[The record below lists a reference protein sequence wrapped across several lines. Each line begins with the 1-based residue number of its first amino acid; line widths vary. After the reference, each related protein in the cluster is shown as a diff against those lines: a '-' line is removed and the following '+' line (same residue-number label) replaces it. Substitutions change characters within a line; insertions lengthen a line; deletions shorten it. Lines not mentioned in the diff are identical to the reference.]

1 MKLPKDCLLEK
12 ICSKDATR
20 TTLAA
25 PYLDI
30 DADRFANV
38 ISTNGAAMAKVPVAI
53 DPLDVAGYVPVA
65 ALKEARKLAK
75 RDNEATLA
83 LNGTAQT
90 SNGATFP
97 RESNATFPNWR
108 QVWPKAEGKTEVAF
122 DARLLYDLAQAMG
135 TEGVILTFDAGA
147 PIAVRPTS
155 TKGCTPASLGA
166 RGVIMPVRIS

>member
-1 MKLPKDCLLEK
+1 MKIPKDCLLEK
-12 ICSKDATR
+12 ICSRDATR
-20 TTLAA
+20 PALVA

-30 DADRFANV
+30 DAERLAYV
-38 ISTNGAAMAKVPVAI
+38 IATNGAAMAKIPAEI
-53 DPLDVAGYVPVA
+53 DPLDAAGYVPVS

-75 RDNEATLA
+75 KDNEATLA

-97 RESNATFPNWR
+97 RESNERFPNWR
-108 QVWPKAEGKTEVAF
+108 QVWPKAEGKIQLSF
-122 DARLLYDLAQAMG
+122 DARLLYELAQAMG
-135 TEGVILTFDAGA
+135 TEGVILTFNAGE

-166 RGVIMPVRIS
+166 RGVIMPIRIS

>member
-30 DADRFANV
+30 DAERFAHV
-38 ISTNGAAMAKVPVAI
+38 IATNGAAMAKVPVEI
-53 DPLDVAGYVPVA
+53 TPEDVAGYVPVG

-75 RDNEATLA
+75 REDESALA

-97 RESNATFPNWR
+97 RESKETFPNWR
-108 QVWPKAEGKTEVAF
+108 QVWPKAEGKIQLSF
-122 DARLLYDLAQAMG
+122 DARLLYELAQAMG
-135 TEGVILTFDAGA
+135 TEGVTLTFDAGE
-147 PIAVRPTS
+147 PIAVRPTP
-155 TKGCTPASLGA
+155 TKGCTPASFGA